1 MPGLPD
7 GRMEDFDMTVLVVY
21 VVLVAILE
29 VVVFYV
35 GVALDSVVPSGWNVI
50 VAMTMFFAVLALVWP
65 VAVYI
70 TERWLS
76 TAAAKGNA
84 RAA

>member
-1 MPGLPD
+1 
-7 GRMEDFDMTVLVVY
+7 MEGFDMTVLVVY
-21 VVLVAILE
+21 VLLVAILE
-29 VVVFYV
+29 VVVFYA

-65 VAVYI
+65 VSVYI

-76 TAAAKGNA
+76 PAAAKDNT